1 MLSLDAKDE
10 RTEVPKSPVV
20 EWFWRGRLRGKNRKS
35 THSTYVSEEINRASF
50 CLSSRATH
58 SWSANLLREQ
68 FRNRAFR
75 ESCCHHFIE
84 YVLKFSIAGL
94 FLLFL
99 SLSSLS
105 LSLFARVL
113 FSWLFLKNSLFPL
126 LKNELE
132 DIARQIARV
141 VEYTHAEEKDSFFV
155 CDAKSKRAAQQK
167 QKRTSSGVQKATHIQ
182 KKRREKRILFKKH
195 LSFFWTHWAKDEGK
209 KRGMSGGGWPPAAEN
224 PPVMVNTLYRHLSLA
239 RRAHSLFWFI
249 FEKRKRAPW
258 FIYWR
263 KRKSSVNDTH
273 LLSLFSLH
281 SSSIN
286 NNNNNK
292 TFNTINTDK
301 WVQVITCLRISTG
314 EITAWEK
321 IHSSQPVQTLSP
333 EPA

>member
-1 MLSLDAKDE
+1 MTLSFYLWLVVYLLTQRAK
-10 RTEVPKSPVV
+10 
-20 EWFWRGRLRGKNRKS
+20 
-35 THSTYVSEEINRASF
+35 
-50 CLSSRATH
+50 
-58 SWSANLLREQ
+58 
-68 FRNRAFR
+68 
-75 ESCCHHFIE
+75 
-84 YVLKFSIAGL
+84 
-94 FLLFL
+94 
-99 SLSSLS
+99 
-105 LSLFARVL
+105 
-113 FSWLFLKNSLFPL
+113 
-126 LKNELE
+126 ELP
-132 DIARQIARV
+132 
-141 VEYTHAEEKDSFFV
+141 T
-155 CDAKSKRAAQQK
+155 QQK
-167 QKRTSSGVQKATHIQ
+167 QKRTSSGVQKATHVQ

-286 NNNNNK
+286 NNNNK